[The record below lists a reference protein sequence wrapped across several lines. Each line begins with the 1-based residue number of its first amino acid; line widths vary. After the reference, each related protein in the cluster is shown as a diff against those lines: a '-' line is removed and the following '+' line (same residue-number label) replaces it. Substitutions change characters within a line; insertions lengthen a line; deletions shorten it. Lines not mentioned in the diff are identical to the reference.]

1 MQRILPLLLVI
12 AAVATLAPAV
22 PVQAQTDLVY
32 AALYEENNLGIV
44 DPAQN
49 KLIRRIQVGRNP
61 DMVALNADNTKLYVS
76 NTGEVTVSIVDL
88 AGNRVSQVLRL
99 PVNRRNIWAGV
110 LGRSNDGSRIYVA
123 ERSENNEELRVYVVD
138 TQKELIVGQFDAGR
152 NISAVSVS
160 HDGRKV
166 FVANRGEGVTA
177 YDAETYAKLGSIT
190 PLKGLAAKITGMA
203 CNPASPRAYITYGDA
218 NKLQVVSTD
227 DYKTVAE
234 IPTPKYKTGTQKDV
248 VMSHDGKYAFVIN
261 HKVDIQKE
269 VDGINVLETSKN
281 EYIKLFNSGVCY
293 RGIAVTADGKTG
305 YIAADMLKWY
315 NLETLEHIRSISLR
329 TVIHGIAVVRQ

>member
-1 MQRILPLLLVI
+1 MQRFIPILLVI
-12 AAVATLAPAV
+12 AAVACFVPAAAAL
-22 PVQAQTDLVY
+22 AQTDLVY
-32 AALYEENNLGIV
+32 AALYEENNLGVV

-88 AGNRVSQVLRL
+88 AESRVSQVLRL

-110 LGRSNDGSRIYVA
+110 LCRSHDGLRVYVA
-123 ERSENNEELRVYVVD
+123 ERSENNEELRVYVID
-138 TQKELIVGQFDAGR
+138 TQKELIIGQFDAGK

-160 HDGRKV
+160 HDGKKI
-166 FVANRGEGVTA
+166 FVANKGEGVTA
-177 YDAETYAKLGSIT
+177 YDVETYAKLGSVT
-190 PLKGLAAKITGMA
+190 PIKGLAAKVTGMA
-203 CNPASPRAYITYGDA
+203 CNPTTARAYITYGDA
-218 NKLQVVSTD
+218 NRLQVVSTD

-261 HKVDIQKE
+261 HKVDLQKE

-281 EYIKLFNSGVCY
+281 EYIKLFNSGVCD
-293 RGIAVTADGKTG
+293 RGISVTSDGKTA

-329 TVIHGIAVVRQ
+329 TVIHGIAVVRK

>member
-12 AAVATLAPAV
+12 AAVAVLVPAV
-22 PVQAQTDLVY
+22 PVKAQTDLVY

-160 HDGRKV
+160 HDGKKV

-190 PLKGLAAKITGMA
+190 PLKGLAAKIIGMA
-203 CNPASPRAYITYGDA
+203 CNPASSRAYITYGDA

-234 IPTPKYKTGTQKDV
+234 VPTPKYKTGAQKDV
-248 VMSHDGKYAFVIN
+248 VMSGDGKYAFVIN

-281 EYIKLFNSGVCY
+281 EYIKLFNSGVCD
-293 RGIAVTADGKTG
+293 RGITVTADGKTG